1 MPLTR
6 SADLSV
12 AGLSN
17 VSWTPNWTDS
27 TIKRSMEWRRGRN
40 ALDYGKSSFKIKR
53 YFLPTK
59 IALDINK
66 KNPKH
71 VKPFMNFLSSLL
83 EESFACRS
91 AEYDAGSKTCV
102 LSRDDRRTQPEAFR
116 YSLL

>member
-1 MPLTR
+1 M
-6 SADLSV
+6 V
-12 AGLSN
+12 
-17 VSWTPNWTDS
+17 
-27 TIKRSMEWRRGRN
+27 
-40 ALDYGKSSFKIKR
+40 SSFKIKR
-53 YFLPTK
+53 SLYFLPTK

-83 EESFACRS
+83 EENFACRS

-116 YSLL
+116 YSLLRTSILAYFVPFDVKSLAYFS